1 MYTKSWHVIKDDK
14 KKTFEVCGQSSN
26 DNGFV
31 NRVIAMQRAGLNVS
45 WVTPPVTNKT
55 SSRDLITFIGYTKEA
70 GLFDRL
76 SRETSD
82 LNRPS
87 FDSEDDEN
95 L

>member
-1 MYTKSWHVIKDDK
+1 MYTKSWHVIKDDT

-26 DNGFV
+26 DNGFI
-31 NRVIAMQRAGLNVS
+31 NRVIAMQRAGMNVS

-55 SSRDLITFIGYTKEA
+55 SSRDLITFIGYMKEE

-76 SRETSD
+76 FKEMNER
-82 LNRPS
+82 NRS
-87 FDSEDDEN
+87 TFDIENDEN